1 MTCATSQTEF
11 VQQPADVGIYEM
23 DFAAKY
29 LAGTGDTAG
38 NLLDF
43 SFTANADGFTAL
55 SQTAIGQPV
64 PAGVLRVRAEGGVDG
79 GFYKITAR
87 IGTVQGRE
95 KEWDITVL
103 VREL

>member
-1 MTCATSQTEF
+1 MTTTQTEF
-11 VQQPADVGIYEM
+11 VQQPADVAIYEM

-38 NLLDF
+38 NLLA
-43 SFTANADGFTAL
+43 FTFQANPDGFVAL

-64 PAGVLRVRAEGGVDG
+64 PGGVLRVRASGVIDG
-79 GFYKITAR
+79 GAYKITAR
-87 IGTVQGRE
+87 IGTAQGRE

-103 VREL
+103 GREL

>member
-1 MTCATSQTEF
+1 MSNITQTEF

-38 NLLDF
+38 NLLA
-43 SFTANADGFTAL
+43 FTFAANAHGFVAT
-55 SQTAIGQPV
+55 SQTAINQPV
-64 PAGVLRVRAEGGVDG
+64 PSGVLRVRASGGASLTD
-79 GFYKITAR
+79 YKITAR

-95 KEWDITVL
+95 REWDITVL